1 MWVSP
6 TVCGIETPPVST
18 FSPLVWEFRSVR
30 SRPNPLPPRSL
41 SADHIVGVG
50 QYKLRKPSS
59 TSREVRPRT
68 GRDRRQR
75 RRTGPPRVLHR
86 SETASRPLRSVRRAS
101 RGSGGTPR
109 VQRVAL
115 EGGYNVDGPT
125 RPVDRARR
133 RPRGRRRS
141 RNRRRRG
148 EHGTDAG
155 AASTEPTP
163 AGHVVF
169 GAGETRGGYTTPAWC
184 HFAGVASRSRSRF
197 GTYHDGRPLAEVSF
211 RQVTAAI
218 ATYRPDRK
226 KGTADQCWHDR
237 KEPSLDGTALLASD
251 ACSVDGFEP
260 SLAGGHLPHRPD
272 RPGDGPATAGAHGQD
287 VRDVSHRRTCC
298 PAS

>member
-41 SADHIVGVG
+41 SADHIVRVG

-109 VQRVAL
+109 VHRVAL

-148 EHGTDAG
+148 EHGTD
-155 AASTEPTP
+155 S
-163 AGHVVF
+163 
-169 GAGETRGGYTTPAWC
+169 AGETRGIWRRRDTWYLAPAR
-184 HFAGVASRSRSRF
+184 HVVAIRRRRGAISPASPVGHDPAS
-197 GTYHDGRPLAEVSF
+197 GLTMTDGRWP
-211 RQVTAAI
+211 R
-218 ATYRPDRK
+218 
-226 KGTADQCWHDR
+226 
-237 KEPSLDGTALLASD
+237 
-251 ACSVDGFEP
+251 
-260 SLAGGHLPHRPD
+260 
-272 RPGDGPATAGAHGQD
+272 
-287 VRDVSHRRTCC
+287 
-298 PAS
+298 